1 MWAWAPMDVVH
12 DGAEVLRTGV
22 GDAPNREAARFARGM
37 GGLRRAQERLRG
49 HAAVLQAV
57 PAHGPDGRA
66 AFRSERERVLFD
78 QCDAGAQSGAAGGD
92 DEAAGTGADHDEV
105 VTLHDAS
112 AGFRASA

>member
-1 MWAWAPMDVVH
+1 MTAPRSC
-12 DGAEVLRTGV
+12 GPGSE
-22 GDAPNREAARFARGM
+22 APRIARGM
-37 GGLRRAQERLRG
+37 GGLPRAQERLRG

-57 PAHGPDGRA
+57 PAHGPDERA
-66 AFRSERERVLFD
+66 SFRSERERVLFN
-78 QCDAGAQSGAAGGD
+78 QCDAGTQSRATGGD